1 MRQVVRRPRMSCT
14 ALSAHV
20 FIMKRKFNSYQEVC
34 ISKRKAVTMALPI
47 QLTPSEERL
56 KLLLLDVASFINTTR
71 PSPHPVHLRWAGGW
85 VRDKLLGIETHDIDV
100 AINCMTGE
108 DFGRQLGQFCDLP
121 STIEK
126 YAITKKDLGNL
137 HTIKANPAKSKNLA
151 TATCRL
157 FGAEVDFVNLRKEVY
172 TEKSRNPEIEFGS
185 PQEDALRRDATV
197 NALFYNLH
205 TSQVEDFT
213 SGISDLKAKIIRTPL
228 EPFQTFM
235 DDPLRVLRL
244 VRFASRLG
252 FAIDKEAERMMGD
265 RRVLEAFQAKI
276 SRERVGIEVKKMLE
290 GRFSLVP
297 NFEQNLLHLITMLTI
312 LVGKRPHTAL
322 SLIDRLG
329 LYHAIFKDPSAA
341 HSPGPDVSTWHIAYN
356 LLRDLQSDRLP
367 GNSLYH
373 KIVQGDN
380 DLYLSWTLT
389 AFTPWEYL
397 EGSRLSPSKSKA
409 LLTSPIMKAAKDGIK
424 ANNKL
429 CSALGASHLN
439 RMSILA
445 LKKLVDA
452 EGENFNQRSLFA
464 MAICKWEGCG
474 GPWKLQVLYCILVE
488 AMGVLQTGLEP
499 PPSESNI
506 SLPHHPCPF

>member
-1 MRQVVRRPRMSCT
+1 
-14 ALSAHV
+14 
-20 FIMKRKFNSYQEVC
+20 MKRKLNSYQEVC
-34 ISKRKAVTMALPI
+34 ISKRQAVTMALPI

-71 PSPHPVHLRWAGGW
+71 PSPRPVHLRWAGGW

-213 SGISDLKAKIIRTPL
+213 SGISDMKAKLIRTPL

-252 FAIDKEAERMMGD
+252 FAIDKEAERMMGIP
-265 RRVLEAFQAKI
+265 AF
-276 SRERVGIEVKKMLE
+276 
-290 GRFSLVP
+290 
-297 NFEQNLLHLITMLTI
+297 
-312 LVGKRPHTAL
+312 
-322 SLIDRLG
+322 
-329 LYHAIFKDPSAA
+329 
-341 HSPGPDVSTWHIAYN
+341 
-356 LLRDLQSDRLP
+356 
-367 GNSLYH
+367 
-373 KIVQGDN
+373 
-380 DLYLSWTLT
+380 
-389 AFTPWEYL
+389 
-397 EGSRLSPSKSKA
+397 
-409 LLTSPIMKAAKDGIK
+409 
-424 ANNKL
+424 
-429 CSALGASHLN
+429 
-439 RMSILA
+439 
-445 LKKLVDA
+445 
-452 EGENFNQRSLFA
+452 
-464 MAICKWEGCG
+464 
-474 GPWKLQVLYCILVE
+474 
-488 AMGVLQTGLEP
+488 
-499 PPSESNI
+499 
-506 SLPHHPCPF
+506 